1 MAVMQ
6 NFLFNRRLVTTIGV
20 RDDSITATGPR
31 IVRDA
36 TTGYWRDATAADQD
50 AFTPLQQQWFSTDE
64 SSGVRR
70 SLGAV
75 FHLTKNFSL
84 TANYSNG
91 VGLGERNRSAL
102 PNDLTPPPFKGTGY
116 DYGIAFT
123 FLDGRIS
130 GSIKSYES
138 EVIGD
143 RIQGGAPVFV
153 NPNNDVM
160 SSFDYYL
167 RQGGVTSFSGS
178 DPIQSLDEL
187 TTTYQSSADSYLSD
201 LKATG
206 TEFQIVANPTRNWSI
221 RAAYSYTDRTRSN
234 VFYEGVPWW
243 ADRVALWKS
252 LDTLYTTRTGGS
264 SIYNQ
269 LVYDTNQAFGT
280 VTVAERI
287 AQSDTELATTR
298 LEQEQAYGNR
308 PHKANIW
315 TRYSFTSGPLRG
327 FAVGGGWR
335 YQSANVAG
343 VVLADRSV
351 LWGNARS
358 IGDLF
363 FQYRTKGFAG
373 MWSDKVNVTYQ
384 LNVTNFLNDRT
395 INATKLDQDSIT
407 GVIFPRRAFRENPR
421 VVAFTLRLDF

>member
-1 MAVMQ
+1 
-6 NFLFNRRLVTTIGV
+6 
-20 RDDSITATGPR
+20 
-31 IVRDA
+31 
-36 TTGYWRDATAADQD
+36 
-50 AFTPLQQQWFSTDE
+50 
-64 SSGVRR
+64 
-70 SLGAV
+70 
-75 FHLTKNFSL
+75 
-84 TANYSNG
+84 
-91 VGLGERNRSAL
+91 
-102 PNDLTPPPFKGTGY
+102 
-116 DYGIAFT
+116 
-123 FLDGRIS
+123 
-130 GSIKSYES
+130 
-138 EVIGD
+138 
-143 RIQGGAPVFV
+143 
-153 NPNNDVM
+153 
-160 SSFDYYL
+160 
-167 RQGGVTSFSGS
+167 
-178 DPIQSLDEL
+178 L

-252 LDTLYTTRTGGS
+252 LDTLYTTRTGGP

-280 VTVAERI
+280 DTVAERI

-298 LEQEQAYGNR
+298 LEPEQAYGNR
-308 PHKANIW
+308 PHKANTW
-315 TRYSFTSGPLRG
+315 TRYTFTSGPLRG

-343 VVLADRSV
+343 VVLADRRV
-351 LWGNARS
+351 LWGNPRS

-373 MWSDKVNVTYQ
+373 MWSDRVNVTYQ
-384 LNVTNFLNDRT
+384 VNVTNFLNDRT
-395 INATKLDQDSIT
+395 INATKLDQDSVT